1 VTAALTDPT
10 PWSKVDPSAAAALV
24 ERIDEVVDELAL
36 GVTASI
42 PVLAAT
48 ENAKLGRDVREAVRV
63 AIGRFASLLG
73 TSDPALTPEVREVFV
88 GLGAGEARED
98 RGTDVLLAALRIASR
113 LLLRTAVDALGRH
126 RPVSADEAVVLAD
139 AVNAFL
145 DELVAATTDGY
156 ALQVRELAG
165 ERDRRRHR
173 LAELLLGGGAA
184 ESVVADAAAA
194 VGWSRLGR
202 VAPVLLPAEEAREAR
217 FRFGSDGVV
226 VERGEDVVAIVRDGS
241 RLDRGQL
248 TSRLRGRGA
257 VVGPTGPWADLPEAV
272 RLTELTA
279 RLVRR
284 GGTEPIFVDDHL
296 ATLALKGEPAALAAL
311 SSRWLAPFSTL
322 PEAQGRPLLVTLYSW
337 LRHWG
342 ARAAVAE
349 ELFVHPQTVSY
360 RIKRARWLVGPDL
373 DDPRARFELLL
384 VLADLLGEPDP
395 VEAAEAGA

>member
-1 VTAALTDPT
+1 M
-10 PWSKVDPSAAAALV
+10 
-24 ERIDEVVDELAL
+24 R
-36 GVTASI
+36 
-42 PVLAAT
+42 
-48 ENAKLGRDVREAVRV
+48 RDLRAAVRV
-63 AIGRFASLLG
+63 AIGRFVSLIG
-73 TSDPALTPEVREVFV
+73 TSDPALTPEVREAFV

-98 RGTDVLLAALRIASR
+98 RGTDALLAALRISSR
-113 LLLRTAVDALGRH
+113 LLLRTAVEALGRH
-126 RPVSADEAVVLAD
+126 RPVTADEAVVLAD

-184 ESVVADAAAA
+184 ESVVTDAAAA
-194 VGWSRLGR
+194 VGWPRLAR

-217 FRFGSDGVV
+217 FRFGPDGLV
-226 VERGEDVVAIVRDGS
+226 VERGDDVVAIVRDGP
-241 RLDRGQL
+241 RLDRSQL
-248 TSRLRGRGA
+248 TARLRGRSA
-257 VVGPTGPWADLPEAV
+257 VVGPLGPWADLPETV

-284 GGTEPIFVDDHL
+284 DGADPVFVDDHL

-311 SSRWLAPFSTL
+311 SSRWLAPFGTL
-322 PEAQGRPLLVTLYSW
+322 PETQRRPLLVTLYSW

-360 RIKRARWLVGPDL
+360 RVKRARWLLGPDL
-373 DDPRARFELLL
+373 DDPRVRFELLL

-395 VEAAEAGA
+395 VEAAETGA

>member
-1 VTAALTDPT
+1 MGAPLTDPT
-10 PWSKVDPSAAAALV
+10 PWQRVDPAAAAALE
-24 ERIDEVVDELAL
+24 ERLDEVVDELAL
-36 GVTASI
+36 GVTASV
-42 PVLAAT
+42 PVLA
-48 ENAKLGRDVREAVRV
+48 ESPNDKLRRDLRAAVRV
-63 AIGRFASLLG
+63 ALGRFVSLIG
-73 TSDPALTPEVREVFV
+73 TSDPALTPEVREAFV

-98 RGTDVLLAALRIASR
+98 RGTDALLAAVRIASR

-126 RPVSADEAVVLAD
+126 RPVTADETVVLAD

-194 VGWSRLGR
+194 VGWPRLTR

-226 VERGEDVVAIVRDGS
+226 VERGDDVVAIVRDGA

-257 VVGPTGPWADLPEAV
+257 VVGPLGPWADLPEAV

-279 RLVRR
+279 RLVRHA
-284 GGTEPIFVDDHL
+284 GAEPVFVDDHL
-296 ATLALKGEPAALAAL
+296 ATLALKGEPAALASL
-311 SSRWLAPFSTL
+311 SSRWLAPFATL
-322 PEAQGRPLLVTLYSW
+322 PETQRRPLLITLYSW

-360 RIKRARWLVGPDL
+360 RVKRARWLLGPDL
-373 DDPRARFELLL
+373 DDPRVRFELLL

-395 VEAAEAGA
+395 VDAAEPGA